1 MIRRMLKYILIV
13 VAVAI
18 IGYTGLTVYGEVTK
32 TEAAKMASS
41 VQLAQAQA
49 ENMNRTLADV
59 RTFTADDHQQSGTT
73 GSVAPASFAS
83 IDGSRDSVPD
93 GQSSE
98 TKPQTP
104 AQPGIAKITNIDI
117 LIAEW
122 EPRYDSAKL
131 AYVKFEA
138 AINSAKASAA
148 DYFAKQQ
155 ALTENIRDPD
165 NQARARQD
173 DLNDLILYRRWEA
186 QADSALAKAMEIGI
200 RLDDMDAVLR
210 KIQLRSA
217 FMFDASAFREVP
229 AAIVELDSQLAE
241 FQVASDNIRAA
252 TRSPFE
258 VK

>member
-18 IGYTGLTVYGEVTK
+18 VGYTGLTAYGEVTK
-32 TEAAKMASS
+32 TEAARMSGS
-41 VQLAQAQA
+41 VQLAQTQA
-49 ENMNRTLADV
+49 ENMNRVLADV
-59 RTFTADDHQQSGTT
+59 RTFTTDDHQQPNTT
-73 GSVAPASFAS
+73 GSITPESFAN
-83 IDGSRDSVPD
+83 IDGSQSAGAG

-98 TKPQTP
+98 TEPQTP
-104 AQPGIAKITNIDI
+104 APPHIARTTNINI

-138 AINSAKASAA
+138 AINNAKATAA

-155 ALTENIRDPD
+155 ALIEQIQDPA
-165 NQARARQD
+165 NQAPHRQD
-173 DLNDLILYRRWEA
+173 YENDLILYRRWEA
-186 QADSALAKAMEIGI
+186 QADSALAQARKIGI
-200 RLDDMDAVLR
+200 RLDDMDVSLSII
-210 KIQLRSA
+210 KHRSD
-217 FMFDASAFREVP
+217 FVFDASAFREVP
-229 AAIVELDSQLAE
+229 TAIVELDRQLAD

-252 TRSPFE
+252 TASPFE

>member
-13 VAVAI
+13 VAAAI

-49 ENMNRTLADV
+49 ENMNQTLADV
-59 RTFTADDHQQSGTT
+59 RTFTADDHQQPGTT
-73 GSVAPASFAS
+73 ESVVPESFAS
-83 IDGSRDSVPD
+83 IDGSRDTGPD

-138 AINSAKASAA
+138 AINNAKATAA

-155 ALTENIRDPD
+155 ALIEQIQDSA
-165 NQARARQD
+165 NQVPHRQD
-173 DLNDLILYRRWEA
+173 YENDLILYRRWEA
-186 QADSALAKAMEIGI
+186 QADSALAQARKIGI
-200 RLDDMDAVLR
+200 QLDDMDVSLSII
-210 KIQLRSA
+210 KHRSD
-217 FMFDASAFREVP
+217 FVFDASAFQEVP
-229 AAIVELDSQLAE
+229 TAIVELDRQLAD

-252 TRSPFE
+252 TDSPFE